1 GMSITD
7 WLGTSTDWRIWL
19 VQVFAVVLVTVS
31 MNFVL
36 LRLLNVMVKRV
47 QLTASLWDDAMLEAA
62 RLPLRLLV
70 WTFGLTVAVAILRD
84 AAPLSIWQ
92 AWPDVRKVLHI
103 GLVAWFLTRFIR
115 YVERNILASGQGA
128 VDATTAQAV
137 AKLLRLSVVITT
149 ALVLIQNLGYSIS
162 GVLAFGGIGG
172 IAVGFAA
179 KDLLANFFGG
189 LIIYLDRPFKVGDWV
204 RSPDRPIEGTV
215 EEIGWR
221 QTRIRTFDKRPLYIP
236 NSMFASIAVEN
247 PSRMTNRR
255 IDETIGV
262 RYADSAQVALI
273 AQDIRHMLA
282 SHPDI
287 DPNQTQIVHFN
298 GFGASQLDIMVYA
311 FTRTTEWVAFHAVKE
326 DVLLQIVRI
335 VHQHGADFAFPTRTV
350 HWEPA
355 APALRPASTQE
366 AT

>member
-1 GMSITD
+1 
-7 WLGTSTDWRIWL
+7 
-19 VQVFAVVLVTVS
+19 
-31 MNFVL
+31 
-36 LRLLNVMVKRV
+36 
-47 QLTASLWDDAMLEAA
+47 
-62 RLPLRLLV
+62 
-70 WTFGLTVAVAILRD
+70 
-84 AAPLSIWQ
+84 
-92 AWPDVRKVLHI
+92 VRKVLHI

-255 IDETIGV
+255 IYETIGV

>member
-1 GMSITD
+1 MSITD
-7 WLGTSTDWRIWL
+7 WLGTSTDWRVWL
-19 VQVFAVVLVTVS
+19 VQVFAVVLATVS

-36 LRLLNVMVKRV
+36 LRVLGLLVRRV
-47 QLTASLWDDAMLEAA
+47 QHTASLWDDAMLEAA

-70 WTFGLTVAVAILRD
+70 WTFGLSVAVAILRS
-84 AAPLSIWQ
+84 AAPLPVWDV
-92 AWPDVRKVLHI
+92 WPELRKVLHI
-103 GLVAWFLTRFIR
+103 VLVAWFFTRFIR
-115 YVERNILASGQGA
+115 YVERNILAGGKGA
-128 VDATTAQAV
+128 VDPTTAQAV
-137 AKLLRLSVVITT
+137 AKLLRLSVIITT

-204 RSPDRPIEGTV
+204 RSPDRQIEGTV

-255 IDETIGV
+255 ISETIGV
-262 RYADSAQVALI
+262 RYADSAQVAAI
-273 AQDIRHMLA
+273 TQGIRDMLA
-282 SHPDI
+282 THPAI
-287 DPNQTQIVHFN
+287 DPDQTQIVRFN

-311 FTRTTEWVAFHAVKE
+311 FTRTTEWEAFHAIKE
-326 DVLLQIVRI
+326 DVLLQIVNI
-335 VHQHGADFAFPTRTV
+335 VHRHGADFAFPTRTV
-350 HWEPA
+350 HLEPA
-355 APALRPASTQE
+355 VPGNAVS
-366 AT
+366 

>member
-1 GMSITD
+1 MSITD
-7 WLGTSTDWRIWL
+7 WLGTSTDWRVWL
-19 VQVFAVVLVTVS
+19 VHVFAVVLATVS
-31 MNFVL
+31 TNFVL
-36 LRLLNVMVKRV
+36 LRVLGLLVKRV
-47 QLTASLWDDAMLEAA
+47 QRTASLWDDAMLEAA

-70 WTFGLTVAVAILRD
+70 WTFGLSVAVGILRS
-84 AAPLSIWQ
+84 AAPLPVWDV
-92 AWPDVRKVLHI
+92 WPELRKVLHI
-103 GLVAWFLTRFIR
+103 VLVAWFFTRFIR
-115 YVERNILASGQGA
+115 YVERNILGGSKGA
-128 VDATTAQAV
+128 VDPTTAQAV
-137 AKLLRLSVVITT
+137 AKLLRLSVIITT

-204 RSPDRPIEGTV
+204 RSPDRQIEGTV

-255 IDETIGV
+255 ISETIGV
-262 RYADSAQVALI
+262 RYADSAQVAAI
-273 AQDIRHMLA
+273 TQGIRDMLA
-282 SHPDI
+282 AHPAI
-287 DPNQTQIVHFN
+287 DPDQTQIVRFN

-311 FTRTTEWVAFHAVKE
+311 FTSTTEWEPFQAIKE
-326 DVLLQIVRI
+326 DVLLQIVNI
-335 VHQHGADFAFPTRTV
+335 VHRHGADFAFPTRTV
-350 HWEPA
+350 HLEPA
-355 APALRPASTQE
+355 VSSNAAS
-366 AT
+366 